1 VTRVA
6 YVDEAGET
14 VDLALGDAERVLARD
29 PGLRREYARWQA
41 MTGERGGRL
50 IVLDAERVR
59 RTLAR
64 EDGTERDP

>member
-1 VTRVA
+1 MTRVA
-6 YVDEAGET
+6 YVDEDGET
-14 VDLALGDAERVLARD
+14 VELATPDAERVLARD

-50 IVLDAERVR
+50 IALDAERVWR
-59 RTLAR
+59 ALAR

>member
-6 YVDEAGET
+6 YLDEDGQT
-14 VDLALGDAERVLARD
+14 VDLAPGDAVRVLERD
-29 PGLRREYARWQA
+29 PGLRRGYARWQA

-59 RTLAR
+59 RALAL
-64 EDGTERDP
+64 EDGTEGAR

>member
-1 VTRVA
+1 MTRVA
-6 YVDEAGET
+6 YVDEDGET
-14 VDLALGDAERVLARD
+14 VELAAGDAERVLARD

-59 RTLAR
+59 RALAL
-64 EDGTERDP
+64 EDGTEGAR